1 VRIFIP
7 TLGRE
12 KQFTFET
19 LPDIWKRRVIF
30 VCGPG
35 EKKRLQAL
43 GAPVWEQPAEV
54 KGIAGVRQ
62 MIMDFAK
69 DEKVVMLD
77 DDLKFAHRCADGKLH
92 PADKTV
98 VNAMLLS
105 VDEQLSNFAH
115 GAVSCREGNNRVKDD
130 ITFIGRP
137 LRLLAYNRRMVKET
151 NCRFRLKVMEDFD
164 MTLQL
169 LRAGR
174 ENFIIWN
181 FCHDQCIGSGAPGGC
196 SGYRTP
202 AVQAKAAHD
211 LARLHPGFVKI
222 VEKETKTAWKDFGG
236 KRTDVIVYWKKAF
249 ESSQSSEQVF

>member
-1 VRIFIP
+1 MRIFIP

-19 LPDIWKRRVIF
+19 LPDIWKRQVIF
-30 VCGPG
+30 ICGPG
-35 EKKRLQAL
+35 EKKRLSAF

-62 MIMDFAK
+62 MVMDFAR

-77 DDLKFAHRCADGKLH
+77 DDLKFAKRLPDGKLT
-92 PADKTV
+92 PADKTA
-98 VNAMLLS
+98 VNSMLFI
-105 VDEQLSNFAH
+105 VEKQLEYYAH
-115 GAVSCREGNNRVKDD
+115 GAVSCREGNNRV
-130 ITFIGRP
+130 TEAMTLIGRP
-137 LRLLAYNRRMVKET
+137 LRLLSYNRTMVKKAE
-151 NCRFRLKVMEDFD
+151 CRFRLKVMEDFD

-169 LRAGR
+169 LRKGCK
-174 ENFIIWN
+174 NFIIWDY
-181 FCHDQCIGSGAPGGC
+181 CHDQCIGSGAPGGC

-202 AVQAKAAHD
+202 AVQAQAAHD
-211 LARLHPGFVKI
+211 LAKLHPGFVKV

-249 ESSQSSEQVF
+249 ESSQHV